1 MARLPEPTL
10 ENAPAVAFQF
20 CSGYLEL
27 LHSRLEPGPVLDSAN
42 WKEIAK
48 GGWKNLVPAEYHTEV
63 LRLLSL
69 PESESYATA
78 EFPVYW
84 AGRALWLRVHAAATR
99 NETGSHQIMG
109 LAQDITPLRLAP
121 SPEEDFSLAE
131 DSAQRELRHEISG
144 PLTSILIHCELLL
157 ERDCAPGVHERV
169 ETILAEAFRIHQ
181 LLRSTRD
188 R

>member
-1 MARLPEPTL
+1 MSRLPEPIL
-10 ENAPAVAFQF
+10 ENAPVVAFQF
-20 CSGYLEL
+20 CSGRLEF
-27 LHSRLEPGPVLDSAN
+27 LHSPLEPSTVLDSAN
-42 WKEIAK
+42 WKEIAN
-48 GGWKNLVPAEYHTEV
+48 GGWKSLVPAEYHPEV
-63 LRLLSL
+63 MRLLNL

-99 NETGSHQIMG
+99 NETGSNQIVG

-121 SPEEDFSLAE
+121 SEEDFSQPE

-157 ERDCAPGVHERV
+157 EGNCAPGIHERV
-169 ETILAEAFRIHQ
+169 ETILAEAFRIHG
-181 LLRSTRD
+181 LLRNSRNC
-188 R
+188 